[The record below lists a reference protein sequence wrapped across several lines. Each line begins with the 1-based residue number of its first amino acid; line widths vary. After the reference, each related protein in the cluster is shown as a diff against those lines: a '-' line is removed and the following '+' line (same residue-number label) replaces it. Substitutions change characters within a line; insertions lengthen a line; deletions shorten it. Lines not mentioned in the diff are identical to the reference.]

1 MSHRP
6 CRAGRA
12 MVAGVLPLAVVLT
25 LAGCGSG
32 KEPAAAASSSAA
44 SSSSSSTTT
53 EAKAPSASEL
63 YTKARA
69 TALAS
74 KSAHIVGE
82 MTNEGKKLVID
93 LAGNVDGLNQSLE
106 LSEGGDSKVTIVT
119 VGGKNYLSAT
129 EEFWAD
135 QVGADLAK
143 NLEGKFVVLPDAQ
156 AKEFGDLTLKSL
168 LTEMFEDK
176 GLSVLQSANATVE
189 KTTVDGADA
198 WKITEKV
205 GGDGAA
211 LVVSADEK
219 ATLLRIEGTKESPGK
234 LDFSEWDKV
243 PALEAPAKSK
253 IIELPK

>member
-6 CRAGRA
+6 CRAL
-12 MVAGVLPLAVVLT
+12 VAGVLPVAVALV
-25 LAGCGSG
+25 LAGCGSE
-32 KEPAAAASSSAA
+32 KEPAAAGSSSKP

-53 EAKAPSASEL
+53 VEKTPSASDL
-63 YTKARA
+63 WTKARA
-69 TALAS
+69 TALAA
-74 KSAHIVGE
+74 KSAHIAGQ
-82 MTNEGKKLVID
+82 MTNDGETLVID
-93 LAGNVDGLNQSLE
+93 LAGTVDGKNQSLE

-129 EEFWAD
+129 EKFWAD

-143 NLEGKFVVLPDAQ
+143 NLQGKFVILPAAQ

-168 LTEMFEDK
+168 LTELFEDK
-176 GLSVLQSANATVE
+176 GLSVLQSANAKVE

-198 WKITEKV
+198 WKVSEKV

-211 LVVSADEK
+211 LVVAADEK
-219 ATLLRIEGTKESPGK
+219 ATVLRIEGTKDSPGK

-253 IIELPK
+253 VIELPK